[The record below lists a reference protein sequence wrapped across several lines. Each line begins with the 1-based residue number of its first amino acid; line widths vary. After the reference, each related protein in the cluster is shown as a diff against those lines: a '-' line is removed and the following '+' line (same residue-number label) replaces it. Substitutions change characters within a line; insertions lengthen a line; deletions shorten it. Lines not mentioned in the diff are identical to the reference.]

1 MEDIILKVSDLKT
14 YLYTD
19 EGTVPAVD
27 GVSFELREK
36 ETLGVVGESGC
47 GKSMLALSILRLIP
61 VPPAKI
67 IAGEVLFKGS
77 NLIDKKESEMRK
89 IRGNEI
95 SMIFQ
100 EPMTSLNP
108 VHTVGNQ
115 ISEVIRLHQ
124 GLSKKEAKEKSV
136 QMLELV
142 KISNP
147 HHTINDYPHQLS
159 GGMRQ
164 RVMIAMALACNP
176 KVLIADEPTTAL
188 DVTIQAGILK
198 LIRELKN
205 KLGTSVI
212 LITHDLGV
220 VAQVA
225 KHVMVMYAGRVVE
238 YADAKALFN
247 YPKHPYSVGL
257 LNSIPLLQKS
267 VMELYTI
274 KGTVP
279 SVRDMPSGCKFSPRC
294 NKRMEI
300 CSTKEPDLYCTPENS
315 LVRCWLYKGD
325 KPNEE

>member
-1 MEDIILKVSDLKT
+1 MEDTILKVSGLKT

-67 IAGEVLFKGS
+67 VAGEVLFKGS
-77 NLIDKKESEMRK
+77 NLLNKKESEMRK

-108 VHTVGNQ
+108 VHTVGYQ
-115 ISEVIRLHQ
+115 IGEVIRLHQ
-124 GLSKKEAKEKSV
+124 GLSKKKVKEKSIE
-136 QMLELV
+136 MLELV
-142 KISNP
+142 KIPNP
-147 HHTINDYPHQLS
+147 YHTINDYPHQLS

-198 LIRELKN
+198 LIRELKE

-225 KHVMVMYAGRVVE
+225 KYVMVMYAGRIVE
-238 YADAKALFN
+238 YADAKTLFN
-247 YPKHPYSVGL
+247 DPKHPYTVGL
-257 LNSIPLLQKS
+257 LSSIPVLNKT
-267 VMELYTI
+267 VKELYTI

-279 SVRDMPSGCKFSPRC
+279 SIRNMPLGCKFFPRC
-294 NKRMEI
+294 NEKMKI
-300 CSTKEPDLYCTPENS
+300 CSIEEPDLYCTPEKS

-325 KPNEE
+325 